1 MVDVKRIRLNPSER
15 RDQLLELGVKM
26 LSLRGLE
33 QISVEEIA
41 KKAGISRGLLFHY
54 FASKHDF
61 HLAIVARAS
70 DELLEQTA
78 PDPDLVDPVDILR
91 DAMHRYL
98 DYVIDNRES
107 YISFMRGPAST
118 DPEMRAIFDRTR
130 ASIAKRTLDAL
141 PLPPDADLAQIGLAV
156 RGWIAFVEEA
166 TVSWLKDPQI
176 ERRDLIDMNVRAL
189 PALTL
194 SAELAAALLDS
205 AATS

>member
-1 MVDVKRIRLNPSER
+1 
-15 RDQLLELGVKM
+15 M

-70 DELLEQTA
+70 EELLAQTA
-78 PDPDLVDPVDILR
+78 PDPDLTEPVDILR
-91 DAMHRYL
+91 DAMNRYL
-98 DYVIDNRES
+98 DYVTNNRES

-118 DPEMRAIFDRTR
+118 DPQMRAIFDRTR
-130 ASIAKRTLDAL
+130 AAIAERTLAAL
-141 PLPPDADLAQIGLAV
+141 PAPSGVEPAQTGLAV

-176 ERRDLIDMNVRAL
+176 ERSDLIAMNVRAL

-194 SAELAAALLDS
+194 SAELAAALLDP